1 MQVKRA
7 CVDVPAWLVEQHSD
21 VYAMEVFGDCCVP
34 SIMPGEHVLVSSK
47 APVNPG
53 GYICYGTP
61 SNRLRMPL
69 VGRVNAVYA
78 DVLSVGEH
86 HNPVEVCDVLGVVVG
101 VVDAEGV
108 TRRL

>member
-1 MQVKRA
+1 MQVDRA

-21 VYAMEVFGDCCVP
+21 VYAMEVFGDCCAP
-34 SIMPGEHVLVSSK
+34 EIRPGEHVLVSSE
-47 APVNPG
+47 APINPG
-53 GYICYGTP
+53 GYICYNTP

-101 VVDAEGV
+101 VVDADGE
-108 TRRL
+108 TRII